1 MKDMIISEINDLMKE
16 SEDLE
21 LLQLIYILLLK
32 SR

>member
-16 SEDLE
+16 CEDTE